1 MMFTLAV
8 LSEVSL
14 QRLDGFQQSLAQIFM
29 FSTRDIS
36 IALISF
42 CTIFFPVPLLNLYLE
57 SDSIV
62 LHDSHL

>member
-8 LSEVSL
+8 LSEVS
-14 QRLDGFQQSLAQIFM
+14 QRRLDGFQQILAQIFM

-42 CTIFFPVPLLNLYLE
+42 CTIFFQLPF
-57 SDSIV
+57 
-62 LHDSHL
+62 

>member
-42 CTIFFPVPLLNLYLE
+42 CTIFFQLPF
-57 SDSIV
+57 
-62 LHDSHL
+62 